1 MTCILF
7 ALYMFC
13 AGATAEYLSGGNRYE
28 SVLAILFWAFLWP
41 VRVVILLVRLLVGSF
56 K

>member
-1 MTCILF
+1 MGCILF

-13 AGATAEYLSGGNRYE
+13 AGVTAEYLSGANRYE
-28 SVLAILFWAFLWP
+28 SVIAVLFWAFLWP
-41 VRVVILLVRLLVGSF
+41 LRVVILLVRLLAGSC